1 MKAAGSTLEPP
12 RDSVESRVREQDLLT
27 ALPARSANR
36 EVKVGAFVL
45 TGLLAFFV
53 ALFSLTDVGTFRGR
67 YYATTIIENAGG
79 MRNGDPVQMRGVNV
93 GRVSSFNMVPDGV
106 AVRLEIYN
114 RYAIPEDS
122 RVLVRSAG
130 LLGGMVVDV
139 VPGDSPNRVSEDAIL
154 AGEVQTDIMTTAA
167 GLGGEA
173 ETVLARANLLLSEST
188 IGSVSA
194 SAAEFQAMLADFRAL
209 VAIQQEELALLSQSL
224 RRSAEGVERVTS
236 GVERVTSGP
245 GLERAVANIDS
256 LTYLLGETTQT
267 LGAASASLESVLGR
281 IDRGEGTLGR
291 LISDETMYD
300 NFNAAAVSLQEL
312 VTDIRADPRR
322 YLNVSVF

>member
-12 RDSVESRVREQDLLT
+12 RGTAESRVREQDLLA

-67 YYATTIIENAGG
+67 YYATTVIENAGG
-79 MRNGDPVQMRGVNV
+79 MRNGDPVQMRGVNI

-114 RYAIPEDS
+114 RYDIPEDS

-130 LLGGMVVDV
+130 LLGGMIVDV
-139 VPGDSPNRVSEDAIL
+139 VPGDSPNRVSEDEIL
-154 AGEVQTDIMTTAA
+154 AGEVQTDILTTASD
-167 GLGGEA
+167 LGGEA

-188 IGSVSA
+188 IGSVGA
-194 SAAEFQAMLADFRAL
+194 SAVELQALLVDLSTLAATQR
-209 VAIQQEELALLSQSL
+209 EELALLSQSL

-236 GVERVTSGP
+236 GPE
-245 GLERAVANIDS
+245 LERAVANIDS
-256 LTYLLGETTQT
+256 LTSRLDETTQS
-267 LGAASASLESVLGR
+267 LGSASTSLESVLGR

-291 LISDETMYD
+291 LISDESLYN
-300 NFNAAAVSLQEL
+300 NFNSAVVSLQEL
-312 VTDIRADPRR
+312 VNDIRADPRR